1 MEASKEQML
10 EEAKTRM
17 LMLGISKGI
26 IKDFVE
32 DNVVSLSE
40 GIGYLYWIDDEEKE
54 IVKDFETKSGGLVY
68 HIIKTYTDFGTLYS
82 LLFVDKDKANWTEDK
97 LDIERD
103 IVFSY
108 VVNMDEPAFSE
119 YGSIGFRR
127 NIGGLVR
134 IS

>member
-1 MEASKEQML
+1 MQASKEQML

-54 IVKDFETKSGGLVY
+54 IVKDFEAKSGGLVY
-68 HIIKTYTDFGTLYS
+68 HIIKTHTEFGTLYS
-82 LLFVDKDKANWTEDK
+82 LLFVDKDKAIWHDDK

-134 IS
+134 TS